1 MTSVAHQGVNPAM
14 PKGVCA
20 LPYNLT
26 DCRPLMRAA
35 LVALDPGQPLPAYRR
50 WHAGALSETQS
61 RRSPGERRQRFRDED
76 TPVRTRGEKYR
87 QIVLIFH
94 RFLRER
100 SCASTARSITN

>member
-35 LVALDPGQPLPAYRR
+35 LVALDRWVKEGTPAPASRYPRIADGTLVPSVKLNPAAAPASSPTISRR
-50 WHAGALSETQS
+50 RHAGSDA
-61 RRSPGERRQRFRDED
+61 RRKVPADCFDISSVP
-76 TPVRTRGEKYR
+76 P
-87 QIVLIFH
+87 
-94 RFLRER
+94 
-100 SCASTARSITN
+100 